1 MPEGT
6 GEARRRERE
15 PAGVTRVLVVDDEPL
30 ARDCVADALSR
41 APDVEIVG
49 ECGSGREALDAIRRL
64 RPDVVFLDIRM
75 PDLSG
80 LEVAQ
85 RLGARGPAV
94 VFVTAYDEHALRAFD
109 LHAVDYVVK
118 PFDDARLLEALEW
131 ARARAPSDRA
141 AAARGAA
148 RDLAAAEAAGD
159 PPRGPDEPV
168 SRLTVREGRHIRF
181 VPTERIRWLESERNY
196 VVLHTETGSVRMR
209 STLRDL
215 SARLDPA
222 RFVRVHRSRVVN
234 LDHVD
239 RVEPWFNGTYRVV
252 LLDGTT
258 LRVSRSYRRDLLLPA
273 R

>member
-1 MPEGT
+1 M
-6 GEARRRERE
+6 
-15 PAGVTRVLVVDDEPL
+15 
-30 ARDCVADALSR
+30 
-41 APDVEIVG
+41 
-49 ECGSGREALDAIRRL
+49 
-64 RPDVVFLDIRM
+64 
-75 PDLSG
+75 
-80 LEVAQ
+80 
-85 RLGARGPAV
+85 
-94 VFVTAYDEHALRAFD
+94 
-109 LHAVDYVVK
+109 
-118 PFDDARLLEALEW
+118 
-131 ARARAPSDRA
+131 
-141 AAARGAA
+141 
-148 RDLAAAEAAGD
+148 
-159 PPRGPDEPV
+159 
-168 SRLTVREGRHIRF
+168 REGRHIRF